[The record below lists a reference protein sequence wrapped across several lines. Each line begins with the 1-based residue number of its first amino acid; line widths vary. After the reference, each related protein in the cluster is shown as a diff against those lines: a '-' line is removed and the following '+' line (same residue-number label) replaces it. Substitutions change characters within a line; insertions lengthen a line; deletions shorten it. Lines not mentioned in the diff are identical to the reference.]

1 MATTTTAAITQTRR
15 HKKHTHKKRM
25 KNKMFCVYGAGTRDG
40 EGGMEE
46 EGGGWN
52 SGKVGGGG
60 EIGSGIG
67 GGEAGGA
74 GEGGGGG
81 DEGGCGGSVRVSLR
95 AAPDTARSSP
105 PSTSHTCR
113 ATQHLTLPEALL
125 NTPAAALVLVSRS
138 RRRRKFRRRRS
149 Q

>member
-1 MATTTTAAITQTRR
+1 MAQALVMA
-15 HKKHTHKKRM
+15 K
-25 KNKMFCVYGAGTRDG
+25 
-40 EGGMEE
+40 
-46 EGGGWN
+46 GGWRRK
-52 SGKVGGGG
+52 GADGIAVRWGGGG

-67 GGEAGGA
+67 EGEAGGA

-105 PSTSHTCR
+105 PCTSHTCR